1 MSLLRFGL
9 PAMLLV
15 PAVSCRPTQAQNVA
29 PRAQTPNLA
38 GTWTR
43 IVDSNASAAGGSNA
57 GAPDLL
63 TIVQDAKTMTMD
75 AQTAQGNET
84 TFTFSFDGTDSK
96 KTMTDGSG
104 SFDLVTRAKWDGST
118 LRATVTRDL
127 GARSII
133 LTFAISLDISGRLV
147 VSVSRTPPG
156 GSAPVTTTSSYKK
169 LALSL
174 ASPVAGHAQ
183 DLPWMHPK
191 LTPAQRTA
199 RLLGAMTTAEKFEQL
214 IGAPGIVPEL
224 PQCFGTRHVPGI
236 PRLRIPT
243 LRITNGPVGIGGSDC
258 RSQPA
263 TALPSGMAV
272 GASFDPAVATQFG
285 DVIGLEAHA
294 LALHVV
300 EGPGLNL
307 TRVPQGG
314 RNFEYFGEDPFLT
327 GMMGVAEIRA
337 IQRHGVIA
345 MAKHFVANDQETNRL
360 TVNETIADRV
370 LHELYLLPFEMA
382 VKDGK
387 VAAVMCS
394 YNAVNGPHA
403 CEDRHHLTDV
413 LRGQWGFSG
422 YVQSDF
428 WAVHST
434 APTLLAGM
442 DHEMPGSRGGN
453 PPGPWFTPE
462 KLQAALDAHEITA
475 ANIDTALARR
485 YRQMFR
491 LGIFDRP
498 IVPTPIDTTRDG
510 ATARSIGEA
519 AAVLL
524 KNREHVLP
532 LDAKALRSVALIG
545 KAEYA
550 TKAVAGC
557 CGGSSD
563 VLPLYTVTPLEG
575 VKRVLASLGST
586 ATVTLTVVAK
596 DNGNLADAVASARS
610 AEVVV
615 VLAGTLSDEGRDRPH
630 ITLTDEQDAM
640 ISAVAAANPR
650 TVVVLKDNASVLLPW
665 IDQVPAVLETWFPG
679 EEDGDIMSR
688 LLFGVVTPSGK
699 LPVTFPRSATD
710 LPASTPR
717 QWPGV
722 SAQGNPVPVGRND
735 NAATSVEYSEGLQ
748 IGYRWY
754 DARAIAPLFPFGY
767 GLSYTTFRLSQ
778 IDVKPRA
785 SDGKH
790 PIVVRVTVEN
800 TGRRRGAEVPQVYLG
815 LPDSTGEPP
824 KRLIAFDKVWLDPET
839 KRVIRLVIDPAASNN
854 PLSYWDTKEQK
865 WVTASGVY
873 RVSVGTSSA
882 DIVLK
887 DSVRVTPSRTP

>member
-1 MSLLRFGL
+1 LPRQPYAARRRRPDDHDLILQEELIEAPMPQSTVLSAVKLLL
-9 PAMLLV
+9 PVL
-15 PAVSCRPTQAQNVA
+15 T
-29 PRAQTPNLA
+29 LA
-38 GTWTR
+38 
-43 IVDSNASAAGGSNA
+43 A
-57 GAPDLL
+57 
-63 TIVQDAKTMTMD
+63 
-75 AQTAQGNET
+75 
-84 TFTFSFDGTDSK
+84 
-96 KTMTDGSG
+96 
-104 SFDLVTRAKWDGST
+104 
-118 LRATVTRDL
+118 
-127 GARSII
+127 
-133 LTFAISLDISGRLV
+133 
-147 VSVSRTPPG
+147 
-156 GSAPVTTTSSYKK
+156 
-169 LALSL
+169 
-174 ASPVAGHAQ
+174 PVAGHAQ
-183 DLPWMHPK
+183 DLPWTRTT
-191 LTPAQRTA
+191 LTPARRTA
-199 RLLGAMTTAEKFEQL
+199 LLLGAMTTAEKLEQL
-214 IGAPGIVPEL
+214 VGAPGIVPEL

-236 PRLRIPT
+236 PRLGIPT
-243 LRITNGPVGIGGSDC
+243 LRVTNGPVGIGENDC
-258 RSQPA
+258 RPQAPA
-263 TALPSGMAV
+263 TALPSGMAIA
-272 GASFDPAVATQFG
+272 ASFDPSVATQFG
-285 DVIGLEAHA
+285 DVIGLEARA

-307 TRVPQGG
+307 ARVPQGG

-327 GMMGVAEIRA
+327 GTMAVAEIRA

-345 MAKHFVANDQETNRL
+345 MAKHFIANEQETNRT

-382 VKDGK
+382 VTDGE

-394 YNAVNGPHA
+394 YNSVNGPHA

-428 WAVHST
+428 FAVHNT
-434 APTLLAGM
+434 AATLLAGM
-442 DHEMPGSRGGN
+442 DHEMPGARSGN
-453 PPGPWFTPE
+453 PRGPWFTPE
-462 KLQAALDAHEITA
+462 KLQAALDAHEITI

-498 IVPTPIDTTRDG
+498 IVTTPIDTARDG
-510 ATARSIGEA
+510 AMARSIGEA

-524 KNREHVLP
+524 KNRDHLLP
-532 LDAKALRSVALIG
+532 LDAKALHTVALIG

-563 VLPLYTVTPLEG
+563 VLPLYTVTPLDG
-575 VKRVLASLGST
+575 VKNVLTQLGST

-610 AEVVV
+610 ADVAI
-615 VLAGTLSDEGRDRPH
+615 VLAGTLADEGRDRPD
-630 ITLTDEQDAM
+630 IALANEQDAM

-665 IDQVPAVLETWFPG
+665 IDQIPAVLETWFPG
-679 EEDGDIMSR
+679 EEDGDIMAG

-699 LPVTFPRSATD
+699 LPVTFPRNAAD
-710 LPASTPR
+710 LPANTPR

-722 SAQGNPVPVGRND
+722 NPQGNPVPVGRND
-735 NAATSVEYSEGLQ
+735 NVPTSVDYSEGLQ

-754 DARAIAPLFPFGY
+754 ESRSIPPLFPFGY

-778 IDVKPRA
+778 LHVTPRA
-785 SDGKH
+785 SDGMH
-790 PIVVRVTVEN
+790 SIVVRVTVEN

-824 KRLIAFDKVWLDPET
+824 LRLVAFDKVWLEPGT
-839 KRVIRLVIDPAASNN
+839 KKVIRLVIDPKASNH

-873 RVSVGTSSA
+873 GVSVGTSSA
-882 DIVLK
+882 DHALD
-887 DSVRVTPSRTP
+887 DSVRVIPRRSP